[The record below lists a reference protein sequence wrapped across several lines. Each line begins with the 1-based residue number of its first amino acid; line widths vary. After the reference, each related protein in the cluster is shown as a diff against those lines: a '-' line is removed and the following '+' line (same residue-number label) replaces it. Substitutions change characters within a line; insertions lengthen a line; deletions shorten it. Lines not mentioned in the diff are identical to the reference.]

1 MSNLQYLMNGKGVAT
16 AVVIPILEWQKIQ
29 EQLGNP
35 DIPAWQKEELDKRL
49 KFFADHPNDFEDFN
63 VAMKQIEDEL

>member
-1 MSNLQYLMNGKGVAT
+1 MSELQYLTNRKGIAT

-35 DIPAWQKEELDKRL
+35 DIPIWQKDELDKRL
-49 KFFADHPNDFEDFN
+49 KFLEDHPNNLEDFN
-63 VAMKQIEDEL
+63 IAMKQIEDEL